1 MPLTVTPYIPQ
12 YITVHTAPA
21 GQPGENVTV
30 SFSDY
35 IKNVASS
42 EIYPTWREAAL
53 RANILAQVSF
63 ALNRVYTEYYP
74 SRGYDFD
81 ITGSTVN
88 DQRFIPGRSTF
99 ENVDRLVDELFTT
112 YIRRTGFVEPLA
124 AKFCNGTTVTCD
136 GLSQWG
142 SENLAQQ
149 GYTTMQI
156 LRRYYG
162 DNIELVSNAPIRD
175 IQYSYPGTPIQRG
188 ATGDY
193 VTVIQNIL
201 NRISRSYPAI
211 PRIPEDGVFGGQTE
225 DAVRVF
231 QRIFN
236 LTEDGIVGQAT
247 WYQLVSLY
255 VGVTRLAELVSE
267 GQTYTYIQP
276 PQVGVTL
283 REGSVGVAVS
293 ALQYLLSIVGQFND
307 NIPVLTIDGVF
318 GPGTRNAVIAAQQ
331 ALGLPADGV
340 VGSRTWL
347 RIYEEYLGIA
357 NTALAS
363 VDLPTGSQAIRDAVI
378 FRRFPGYD
386 LTYGSAD

>member
-1 MPLTVTPYIPQ
+1 MPLTVIPYIPQ
-12 YITVHTAPA
+12 YITVHTGPA
-21 GQPGENVTV
+21 NQPAENVTV

-42 EIYPTWREAAL
+42 EIYPTWGEAAL
-53 RANILAQVSF
+53 RANILAQVSY

-112 YIRRTGFVEPLA
+112 YIRRPGFVEPLA

-142 SENLAQQ
+142 SENLSQQ
-149 GYTTMQI
+149 GYTAIQI

-193 VTVIQNIL
+193 VTVIQRIL

-211 PRIPEDGVFGGQTE
+211 PRIPVDGVFGGQTE
-225 DAVRVF
+225 DAVRRF
-231 QRIFN
+231 QAIFN
-236 LTEDGIVGQAT
+236 LTEDGIVGQGT
-247 WYQLVSLY
+247 WYKLISLY
-255 VGVTRLAELVSE
+255 VAVTRLAELTSE
-267 GQTYTYIQP
+267 GQQFTSIQP

-283 REGSVGVAVS
+283 REGSTGTAVS
-293 ALQYLLSIVGQFND
+293 ALQYLLSIVGQFN
-307 NIPVLTIDGVF
+307 NAIPVLPIDGVF
-318 GPGTRNAVIAAQQ
+318 GPQTRQAVIAAQQ
-331 ALGLPADGV
+331 AFGLPADGV

-357 NTALAS
+357 NTALAGAG
-363 VDLPTGSQAIRDAVI
+363 LPTGSQAIREAVVS
-378 FRRFPGYD
+378 RQFPGYD
-386 LTYGSAD
+386 LGYGSAD